1 MPIPAFR
8 LLALTEAV
16 SWLLLIGA
24 AVLKRAADLPEATQ
38 IMGPIHGVIF
48 LVYAGAVLYVR
59 DDLKWPA
66 GRTLMALFAALLPLQ
81 PDAMARAVERL
92 DAERHSRRLYAAMA
106 RLPEGQRAVLELH
119 RRPSA

>member
-66 GRTLMALFAALLPLQ
+66 GRTLMALFAALLPLGTYLI
-81 PDAMARAVERL
+81 VERRYLAEPRVADL
-92 DAERHSRRLYAAMA
+92 DAAGA
-106 RLPEGQRAVLELH
+106 
-119 RRPSA
+119 

>member
-24 AVLKRAADLPEATQ
+24 AILKRAADLPEATQ

-59 DDLKWPA
+59 DQLRWSV
-66 GRTLMALFAALLPLQ
+66 GRTLMALFAALLPLGTYLI
-81 PDAMARAVERL
+81 VERRYL
-92 DAERHSRRLYAAMA
+92 TDAEVGGVTATPDRTTA
-106 RLPEGQRAVLELH
+106 
-119 RRPSA
+119 

>member
-24 AVLKRAADLPEATQ
+24 AIAKRAADLPEATQ

-59 DDLKWPA
+59 DELRWSA
-66 GRTLMALFAALLPLQ
+66 GRTVVALLAALLPLGTYLIVERRYLAEAQ
-81 PDAMARAVERL
+81 LAPDADPIEA
-92 DAERHSRRLYAAMA
+92 
-106 RLPEGQRAVLELH
+106 
-119 RRPSA
+119 